1 MQLVNE
7 MITQLDYP
15 FFKDD
20 YEMIA
25 IDLSKHLELDA
36 GLKAMQQKKKKKK
49 KKKKLFRIF
58 VRDFQSIV
66 DAFHNF
72 LCFNITLR

>member
-1 MQLVNE
+1 

-25 IDLSKHLELDA
+25 IDLSKRLELDA
-36 GLKAMQQKKKKKK
+36 GLKAMQQ

-66 DAFHNF
+66 NAFHNF

>member
-1 MQLVNE
+1 MLLLMGKTFFISLLKVIWKHITTVEILQLVNE

-36 GLKAMQQKKKKKK
+36 GLRAMQQKKKKK
-49 KKKKLFRIF
+49 
-58 VRDFQSIV
+58 
-66 DAFHNF
+66 NF
-72 LCFNITLR
+72 SEFS

>member
-1 MQLVNE
+1 

-25 IDLSKHLELDA
+25 IDLSKQLELDA
-36 GLKAMQQKKKKKK
+36 GLKAMQQKKKK
-49 KKKKLFRIF
+49 LFRIP

-66 DAFHNF
+66 NAFHNF

>member
-36 GLKAMQQKKKKKK
+36 GLKAMQQKKKKK
-49 KKKKLFRIF
+49 LFRIF

-66 DAFHNF
+66 DAFHSF

>member
-49 KKKKLFRIF
+49 KKIF
-58 VRDFQSIV
+58 IILVRDFKSIV

>member
-1 MQLVNE
+1 MQLVSE

-49 KKKKLFRIF
+49 KKLFRIF
-58 VRDFQSIV
+58 IRDFQSIV

-72 LCFNITLR
+72 LCFNIKLR